1 MAGHPYEHDVE
12 VCSQYGMLGS
22 IDSNTGDTSLGWDTD
37 QFPMNLRDCA
47 YVMKTVIA
55 QGGLAPGG
63 LKYALYPEKN
73 LFIPFDLFSFDCKV
87 RRESTNLQDMF
98 IAHIG
103 AMDCFALALRKMARL
118 FEEKKYEALV
128 KQRYAS
134 FDQTDIGKKIEAG
147 KATFDELS
155 EFIKKNGEPAKTSG
169 EQEKFEAI
177 FNRYLD

>member
-1 MAGHPYEHDVE
+1 
-12 VCSQYGMLGS
+12 
-22 IDSNTGDTSLGWDTD
+22 
-37 QFPMNLRDCA
+37 
-47 YVMKTVIA
+47 
-55 QGGLAPGG
+55 
-63 LKYALYPEKN
+63 
-73 LFIPFDLFSFDCKV
+73 
-87 RRESTNLQDMF
+87 MF